1 MKRNRLREKDIK
13 KRRTIFI
20 VSMFA
25 ATFLLASGYAAFN
38 TVLNINA
45 KGNLINVPKISP
57 SDMIAPENIKD
68 PTSTD
73 DGLYADPEEENR
85 YIFKGADPDNYI
97 TIGDEEYRIM
107 SIESD
112 GTLKVIKNDKIDSVW
127 DPGYSTSIAGV
138 TEANSVTGTRYS
150 NVSTDFCYQSSGN
163 ESDYYGCKSWGSS
176 TTTLDSNG
184 NNVTKM
190 PRFAGNATTYDLPT
204 TEAYVNTYLNTTY
217 LNALLA
223 KIDVNKRAYIE
234 EHNFNI
240 GPVANTVNQTLAT
253 EMSQEAA
260 YKWKGKVGLMTS
272 TEYVKASTNSACTS
286 VREYYNTSVCYNNST
301 THNFLAKSYNQW
313 TMSPYSN
320 SGSTL
325 VWRVISAGTLTS
337 NFGATNYSGV
347 RPVLYLSSDV
357 KLKGK
362 GTSSNKYEIA

>member
-1 MKRNRLREKDIK
+1 
-13 KRRTIFI
+13 
-20 VSMFA
+20 
-25 ATFLLASGYAAFN
+25 
-38 TVLNINA
+38 
-45 KGNLINVPKISP
+45 
-57 SDMIAPENIKD
+57 
-68 PTSTD
+68 
-73 DGLYADPEEENR
+73 
-85 YIFKGADPDNYI
+85 
-97 TIGDEEYRIM
+97 M

-127 DPGYSTSIAGV
+127 DPGYFTSIAGV
-138 TEANSVTGTRYS
+138 TEADSVTGTRYS
-150 NVSTDFCYQSSGN
+150 NVSTGFCYQSSGT
-163 ESDYYGCKSWGSS
+163 ESSYYGCKSWGSS

-184 NNVTKM
+184 NNVTEM
-190 PRFAGNATTYDLPT
+190 PKEAGNATTYDLPT

-286 VREYYNTSVCYNNST
+286 VREYYNTSGCYNNST

-347 RPVLYLSSDV
+347 RPVLYLSADV

>member
-1 MKRNRLREKDIK
+1 MKRKRLREKDIK
-13 KRRTIFI
+13 KRRAIFI

-127 DPGYSTSIAGV
+127 DPGYETSIAGV
-138 TEANSVTGTRYS
+138 TEVNSMTGTRWS
-150 NVSTDFCYQSSGN
+150 STNTDFCYMNPSTTS
-163 ESDYYGCKSWGSS
+163 YYGCNSWGSA
-176 TTTLDSNG
+176 TTTLDSTG
-184 NNVTKM
+184 NNVTVM
-190 PRFAGNATTYDLPT
+190 PREAGSSTIYNLPE

-234 EHNFNI
+234 EHTFNI
-240 GPVANTVNQTLAT
+240 GPVANTANQTLAT
-253 EMSQEAA
+253 DMSQEAA
-260 YKWKGKVGLMTS
+260 YKWKGKVGLMTA

-286 VREYYNTSVCYNNST
+286 VYAYNTSGCYNSST
-301 THNFLAKSYNQW
+301 THNFLVKSYAQW
-313 TMSPYSN
+313 TMSPLSISYSSDVWFVRSTGKLLFSN
-320 SGSTL
+320 ASGS
-325 VWRVISAGTLTS
+325 
-337 NFGATNYSGV
+337 YGV
-347 RPVLYLSSDV
+347 RPVLYLSSDI
-357 KLKGK
+357 KLKGE
-362 GTSSNKYEIA
+362 GRSSNKYEIA